1 MTRRFTLVTGTDT
14 GVGKTVATAAL
25 ACRHLAAGES
35 VFVVKPVQTG
45 LGPGEPGDAAEVR
58 RLAGVEATELVR
70 LPEPLAPESAAV
82 RSGSVLPTVAELARR
97 TARTTDGVHGG
108 VALVEGSGG
117 VAVRLDS
124 DGRTLL
130 DLGTALQAYGAV
142 DLVLVVRAGL
152 GTLNHTDLS
161 VDAIRRAGLQP
172 AGLVIGAWPI
182 EPDLAARVNVDDLSR
197 LTGLPLLGA
206 LPAGSGDLGPDAFRR
221 LAPGWF
227 SRAAAAPGGGAD

>member
-25 ACRHLAAGES
+25 VCRHLAAGGS
-35 VFVVKPVQTG
+35 AVVVKPVQTG
-45 LGPGEPGDAAEVR
+45 LAPGEPGDAAEVH

-82 RSGSVLPTVAELARR
+82 RSGRMLPTVTELARR
-97 TARTTDGVHGG
+97 TARTTDDERSLV
-108 VALVEGSGG
+108 LVEGSGG

-130 DLGTALQAYGAV
+130 DLGTALQAYGTV
-142 DLVLVVRAGL
+142 DVVLVVRAGL
-152 GTLNHTDLS
+152 GTLNHSELS
-161 VDAIRRAGLQP
+161 VDAIRRAGLDP
-172 AGLVIGAWPI
+172 AGLVIGAWPA
-182 EPDLAARVNVDDLSR
+182 EPDLAARVNADDLPR
-197 LTGLPLLGA
+197 LTGLPVLGV
-206 LPAGSGDLGPDAFRR
+206 LPAGSGDLAADAFRR

-227 SRAAAAPGGGAD
+227 SRAAAAPGGDAD